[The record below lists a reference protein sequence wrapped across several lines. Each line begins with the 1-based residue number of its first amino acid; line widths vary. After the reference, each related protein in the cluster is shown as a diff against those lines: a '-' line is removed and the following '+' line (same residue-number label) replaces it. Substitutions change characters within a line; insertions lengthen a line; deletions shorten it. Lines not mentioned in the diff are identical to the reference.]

1 VTAVHE
7 LDATGLRNSILKGE
21 RTARE
26 AILETFERIDALD
39 PALHVFL
46 NTQRNAA
53 LARAV
58 ELDQS
63 LAKGERP
70 GPFFGVP
77 VALKANMC
85 LEGVETNCGSRILTG
100 YRPPY
105 TATFVQRLVD
115 AGAIVVGMTNMDEFA
130 MGSSSEN
137 SAFGP
142 TRNPWDPA
150 RSPGGSSSGSAVAVA
165 AGMVPIALGSDTG
178 GSVRQPAAL
187 CGIYGFKPTY
197 GRVSRYGLIAFG
209 SSLDQVSPFARSV
222 RDLELAL
229 GVLSGADADDST
241 CFDEPPVQPEAPA
254 DPASLEGIR
263 VGVPKEYFPAVL
275 SRGVRERCETALARL
290 EDLGAELVPV
300 SLPHTDYAIPTYY
313 VVATAEASSNL
324 ARYDGV
330 RYGPRAEGDG
340 SLQGMFAATRQAG
353 FGAEVKRR
361 ILLGTYVL
369 SAGYYDAWYGRALKV
384 RALLARDFEEAFA
397 DVDVIAGPTSP
408 TPAFKLGE
416 KVDDPVAMYLCDILT
431 TPTSLAGLPGISV
444 PIGFVEE
451 SGRKLPVG
459 LQIVGPWKAD
469 ARVLRVARAYELATE
484 YSKAAPPLATMV
496 PPRAGSKAKRG
507 GSDKAIPPE
516 GATRGGKG

>member
-1 VTAVHE
+1 MTAVHE
-7 LDATGLRNSILKGE
+7 LDATALRNSILTGE
-21 RTARE
+21 RSVRDT
-26 AILETFERIDALD
+26 IQETFARIDAVD
-39 PALHVFL
+39 PSLHVFL
-46 NTQRNAA
+46 NTLRKSAM
-53 LARAV
+53 ARAT

-63 LAKGERP
+63 LAQGERP
-70 GPFFGVP
+70 GALFGVP

-85 LEGVETNCGSRILTG
+85 LAGVETNCGSKILVH
-100 YRPPY
+100 YMPPY
-105 TATFVQRLVD
+105 TATFVQRLID

-150 RSPGGSSSGSAVAVA
+150 RTPGGSSSGSAVAVA
-165 AGMVPIALGSDTG
+165 AGIVPIALGSDTG

-197 GRVSRYGLIAFG
+197 GRVSRYGLVAFG

-222 RDLELAL
+222 RDLELAMA
-229 GVLSGADADDST
+229 VLSGADENDST
-241 CFDEPPVQPEAPA
+241 CLDEPPVAPEEPA
-254 DPASLEGIR
+254 DPASLAGIR

-275 SRGVRERCETALARL
+275 SGGVRERCEAAIARL
-290 EDLGAELVPV
+290 ETLGAEIVPV

-330 RYGPRAEGDG
+330 RYGPRADGDG
-340 SLQGMFAATRQAG
+340 SLQGMFAATREAG
-353 FGAEVKRR
+353 FGPEVKRR

-384 RALLARDFEEAFA
+384 RSLLARDFERAFET
-397 DVDVIAGPTSP
+397 VDVIVGPTSP
-408 TPAFKLGE
+408 TAAFKLGE

-431 TPTSLAGLPGISV
+431 TPVSLAGIPGLSV

-451 SGRKLPVG
+451 GGRKLPVG
-459 LQIVGPWKAD
+459 MQIAGPFKAD
-469 ARVLRVARAYELATE
+469 ARVLRVARAYEAATE
-484 YSKAAPPLATMV
+484 WSKAAPPISALT
-496 PPRAGSKAKRG
+496 PPRAPDGARAGKAEG
-507 GSDKAIPPE
+507 VLPPE
-516 GATRGGKG
+516 SATRGGRA